1 MFFSGRVKSYE
12 YTSSLLLEFVRKH
25 SMDVFCSINSELDEY
40 HINFLTQFN
49 VKGFVFEKFEL
60 PKNTPI
66 NAPDQKSL
74 YAVLSMFKNQKN
86 CIDLISEY
94 QNAQGIAYDLV
105 IYMRADL
112 IPRGSFDFDLA
123 FDDSLHIPNVPLH
136 VAINDQ
142 IAYGSFPTMKKYC
155 SVYENLE
162 DYSSKYKIDFVP
174 ETLLKFHLDHLQ
186 VPITY
191 FDFSYTLN
199 RHRHDQG

>member
-1 MFFSGRVKSYE
+1 
-12 YTSSLLLEFVRKH
+12 
-25 SMDVFCSINSELDEY
+25 MDLFCSINSELDEY

-49 VKGFVFEKFEL
+49 VKRFVFEKFEL
-60 PKNTPI
+60 PENIPI

-94 QNAQGIAYDLV
+94 QNAEGIVYDLV

-112 IPRGSFDFDLA
+112 IPIGSFDFDLS

-162 DYSSKYKIDFVP
+162 DYSNKYKIDFVP